1 MNNTT
6 GVTAPAE
13 LLKAQKLANRL
24 DTAFKLPFIP
34 FRIGLDAIIGLIPGL
49 GDAAMLIAAL
59 RIVYLG
65 KKMGLPKGL
74 VKVMLRNA
82 LLDFGLGFV
91 PVVGDIVDFFYKANQ
106 ANVRVMEKYWVSQNK
121 DAIDTNAK
129 AALEAWS
136 ASQQE

>member
-6 GVTAPAE
+6 GVTAPTE

-49 GDAAMLIAAL
+49 GDAVMLIAAL

-65 KKMGLPKGL
+65 KRMGLPPGL

-82 LLDFGLGFV
+82 LLDFGLGFI
-91 PVVGDIVDFFYKANQ
+91 PLVGDIVDFFYKANQ

-121 DAIDTNAK
+121 DAIDANAK
-129 AALEAWS
+129 SALEAWS
-136 ASQQE
+136 AKQQ

>member
-49 GDAAMLIAAL
+49 GDAVMLIAAL

-65 KKMGLPKGL
+65 KRMGLPPGL

-82 LLDFGLGFV
+82 LLDIGLGFI
-91 PVVGDIVDFFYKANQ
+91 PLVGDIVDFFYKANQ

-121 DAIDTNAK
+121 DAIDANAK
-129 AALEAWS
+129 SALEAWS
-136 ASQQE
+136 AKQQ

>member
-1 MNNTT
+1 MNNKT

-49 GDAAMLIAAL
+49 GDAVMLFAAL

-65 KKMGLPKGL
+65 KRMGLPPGL

-82 LLDFGLGFV
+82 LLDFGLGFI
-91 PVVGDIVDFFYKANQ
+91 PLVGDIVDFFYKANQ

-121 DAIDTNAK
+121 DAIDANAK
-129 AALEAWS
+129 SALEAWS
-136 ASQQE
+136 AKQQ

>member
-1 MNNTT
+1 MNNKT
-6 GVTAPAE
+6 GVTAPTE

-49 GDAAMLIAAL
+49 GDAVMLIAAL

-65 KKMGLPKGL
+65 KRMGLPPGL

-82 LLDFGLGFV
+82 LLDFGLGFI
-91 PVVGDIVDFFYKANQ
+91 PLVGDIVDFFYKANQ

-121 DAIDTNAK
+121 DAIDANAK
-129 AALEAWS
+129 SALEAWS
-136 ASQQE
+136 AKQK

>member
-6 GVTAPAE
+6 GVTAPTE

-49 GDAAMLIAAL
+49 GDAVMLVAAL

-65 KKMGLPKGL
+65 KKMGLPPGL

-82 LLDFGLGFV
+82 LLDFGLGFI
-91 PVVGDIVDFFYKANQ
+91 PLVGDIVDFFYKANQ

-121 DAIDTNAK
+121 DAIDANAK
-129 AALEAWS
+129 SALEAWS
-136 ASQQE
+136 AKQQ

>member
-1 MNNTT
+1 MNNTS
-6 GVTAPAE
+6 GVTAPIE

-49 GDAAMLIAAL
+49 GDAVMLVAAL

-65 KKMGLPKGL
+65 KKMGLPPGL

-82 LLDFGLGFV
+82 LLDFGLGFI
-91 PVVGDIVDFFYKANQ
+91 PLVGDIVDFFYKANQ

-121 DAIDTNAK
+121 DAIDANAK
-129 AALEAWS
+129 SALEAWS
-136 ASQQE
+136 AKQQ

>member
-1 MNNTT
+1 MNNKT

-49 GDAAMLIAAL
+49 GDAVMLIAAL

-65 KKMGLPKGL
+65 KKMGLPPGL

-82 LLDFGLGFV
+82 LLDFGLGFI
-91 PVVGDIVDFFYKANQ
+91 PLVGDIVDFFYKANQ

-121 DAIDTNAK
+121 DAIDANAK
-129 AALEAWS
+129 SALEAWS
-136 ASQQE
+136 AKQQ

>member
-24 DTAFKLPFIP
+24 DTVFKLPFIP

-49 GDAAMLIAAL
+49 GDAVMLIAAL

-65 KKMGLPKGL
+65 KRMGLPPGL

-82 LLDFGLGFV
+82 LLDFGLGFI
-91 PVVGDIVDFFYKANQ
+91 PLVGDIVDFFYKANQ

-121 DAIDTNAK
+121 DAIDANAK
-129 AALEAWS
+129 SALEAWS
-136 ASQQE
+136 AKQQ

>member
-1 MNNTT
+1 MNNKT
-6 GVTAPAE
+6 GVTAPTE

-49 GDAAMLIAAL
+49 GDAVMLIAAL

-65 KKMGLPKGL
+65 KRMGLPPGL

-82 LLDFGLGFV
+82 LLDFGLGFI
-91 PVVGDIVDFFYKANQ
+91 PLVGDIVDFFYKANQ

-121 DAIDTNAK
+121 DAIDANAK
-129 AALEAWS
+129 SALEAWS
-136 ASQQE
+136 AKQQ

>member
-1 MNNTT
+1 MNNKT
-6 GVTAPAE
+6 GVTAPTE

-49 GDAAMLIAAL
+49 GDAVMLIAAL

-65 KKMGLPKGL
+65 KRMGLPPGL
-74 VKVMLRNA
+74 MKVMLRNA
-82 LLDFGLGFV
+82 LLDFGLGFI
-91 PVVGDIVDFFYKANQ
+91 PLVGDIVDFFYKANQ

-121 DAIDTNAK
+121 DAIDANAK
-129 AALEAWS
+129 SALEAWS
-136 ASQQE
+136 AKQQ

>member
-6 GVTAPAE
+6 GVTAPTE

-49 GDAAMLIAAL
+49 GDAVMLVAAL

-65 KKMGLPKGL
+65 KKMGLPPGL

-82 LLDFGLGFV
+82 LRDFGLGFI
-91 PVVGDIVDFFYKANQ
+91 PLVGDIVDFFYKANQ

-121 DAIDTNAK
+121 DAIDANAK
-129 AALEAWS
+129 SALEAWS
-136 ASQQE
+136 AKQQ

>member
-1 MNNTT
+1 MNNKT
-6 GVTAPAE
+6 GVTAPTE

-49 GDAAMLIAAL
+49 GDAVMLIAAL

-65 KKMGLPKGL
+65 KKMGLPPGL

-82 LLDFGLGFV
+82 LLDFGLGFI
-91 PVVGDIVDFFYKANQ
+91 PLVGDIVDFFYKANQ

-121 DAIDTNAK
+121 DAIDANAK
-129 AALEAWS
+129 SALEAWS
-136 ASQQE
+136 AKLQ

>member
-49 GDAAMLIAAL
+49 GDAVMLIAAL

-65 KKMGLPKGL
+65 KKMGLPPGL

-82 LLDFGLGFV
+82 LLDFGLGFI
-91 PVVGDIVDFFYKANQ
+91 PLVGDIVDFFYKANQ

-121 DAIDTNAK
+121 DAIDANAK
-129 AALEAWS
+129 SALEAWS
-136 ASQQE
+136 AKQQ

>member
-6 GVTAPAE
+6 GVTAPTE

-24 DTAFKLPFIP
+24 DTAFKLPFVP
-34 FRIGLDAIIGLIPGL
+34 FRIGFDAIIGLIPGV
-49 GDAAMLIAAL
+49 GDAIMLIAAL

-65 KKMGLPKGL
+65 KQMGLPAGL

-82 LLDFGLGFV
+82 LLDFGLGFI
-91 PVVGDIVDFFYKANQ
+91 PVVGDIADFFYKANQ

-121 DAIDTNAK
+121 AAIDANAQ
-129 AALEAWS
+129 AALANWAAKQS
-136 ASQQE
+136 

>member
-49 GDAAMLIAAL
+49 GDAVMLIAAL
-59 RIVYLG
+59 RIVHLG
-65 KKMGLPKGL
+65 KQMGLPPGL

-82 LLDFGLGFV
+82 LLDFGLGFI
-91 PVVGDIVDFFYKANQ
+91 PLVGDIVDFFYKANQ

-121 DAIDTNAK
+121 DAIDANAK
-129 AALEAWS
+129 SALESWS
-136 ASQQE
+136 AKQQ

>member
-1 MNNTT
+1 MNNTS
-6 GVTAPAE
+6 GVTAPSE

-34 FRIGLDAIIGLIPGL
+34 FRIGFDAIIGLIPGV

-65 KKMGLPKGL
+65 KKMGLPPGL

-82 LLDFGLGFV
+82 LLDFGLGFI

-106 ANVRVMEKYWVSQNK
+106 ANVRIMEKYWVSQNK
-121 DAIDTNAK
+121 DVIDANARS
-129 AALEAWS
+129 ALEAWS
-136 ASQQE
+136 ASQQ

>member
-6 GVTAPAE
+6 GVTAPTE

-49 GDAAMLIAAL
+49 GDAVMLIAAL

-65 KKMGLPKGL
+65 KKMGLPPGL

-82 LLDFGLGFV
+82 LLDFGLGFI
-91 PVVGDIVDFFYKANQ
+91 PLVGDIVDFFYKANQ

-121 DAIDTNAK
+121 DAIDANAK
-129 AALEAWS
+129 SALEAWS
-136 ASQQE
+136 AKQQ

>member
-6 GVTAPAE
+6 GVTAPTE

-49 GDAAMLIAAL
+49 GDAVMLVAAL

-65 KKMGLPKGL
+65 KRMGLPPGL

-82 LLDFGLGFV
+82 LLDFGLGFI
-91 PVVGDIVDFFYKANQ
+91 PLVGDIVDFFYKANQ

-121 DAIDTNAK
+121 DAIDANAK
-129 AALEAWS
+129 SALEAWS
-136 ASQQE
+136 AKQK

>member
-49 GDAAMLIAAL
+49 GDAVMLIAAL

-65 KKMGLPKGL
+65 KRMGLPPGL
-74 VKVMLRNA
+74 MKVMLRNA
-82 LLDFGLGFV
+82 LLDFGLGFI
-91 PVVGDIVDFFYKANQ
+91 PLVGDIVDFFYKANQ

-121 DAIDTNAK
+121 DAIDANAK
-129 AALEAWS
+129 SALEAWS
-136 ASQQE
+136 AKQQ

>member
-1 MNNTT
+1 MNNKT
-6 GVTAPAE
+6 GVTAPTE

-49 GDAAMLIAAL
+49 GDAVMLIAAL

-65 KKMGLPKGL
+65 KKMGLPPGL

-82 LLDFGLGFV
+82 LLDFGLGFI
-91 PVVGDIVDFFYKANQ
+91 PLVGDIVDFFYKANQ

-121 DAIDTNAK
+121 DAIDANAK
-129 AALEAWS
+129 SAFEAWS
-136 ASQQE
+136 AKQQ

>member
-1 MNNTT
+1 MNSTS
-6 GVTAPAE
+6 GVTAPTE

-49 GDAAMLIAAL
+49 GDAVMLVAAL

-65 KKMGLPKGL
+65 KKMGLPPGL

-82 LLDFGLGFV
+82 LLDFGLGFI
-91 PVVGDIVDFFYKANQ
+91 PLVGDIVDFFYKANQ

-121 DAIDTNAK
+121 DAIDANAK
-129 AALEAWS
+129 SALEAWS
-136 ASQQE
+136 AKQQ

>member
-24 DTAFKLPFIP
+24 DTAFKLPFIS

-49 GDAAMLIAAL
+49 GDAVMLVAAL

-65 KKMGLPKGL
+65 KKMGLPPGL

-82 LLDFGLGFV
+82 LLDFGLGFI
-91 PVVGDIVDFFYKANQ
+91 PLVGDIVDFFYKANQ

-121 DAIDTNAK
+121 DAIDANAK
-129 AALEAWS
+129 SALEAWS
-136 ASQQE
+136 AKQQ

>member
-1 MNNTT
+1 MNNKT

-49 GDAAMLIAAL
+49 GDAVMLIAAL

-65 KKMGLPKGL
+65 KRMGLPPGL

-82 LLDFGLGFV
+82 LLDFGLGFI
-91 PVVGDIVDFFYKANQ
+91 PLVGDIVDFFYKANQ

-121 DAIDTNAK
+121 DAIDANAK
-129 AALEAWS
+129 SALEAWS
-136 ASQQE
+136 AKQQ

>member
-1 MNNTT
+1 MNNKT
-6 GVTAPAE
+6 GVTAPTE

-49 GDAAMLIAAL
+49 GDAVMLIAAL

-65 KKMGLPKGL
+65 KKMGLPPGL
-74 VKVMLRNA
+74 VKVMLRKA
-82 LLDFGLGFV
+82 LLDFGLGFI
-91 PVVGDIVDFFYKANQ
+91 PLVGDIVDFFYKANQ

-121 DAIDTNAK
+121 DAIDANAK
-129 AALEAWS
+129 SALEAWS
-136 ASQQE
+136 AKQQ

>member
-1 MNNTT
+1 MNNKT
-6 GVTAPAE
+6 GVTAPTE

-49 GDAAMLIAAL
+49 GDAVMLIAAL

-65 KKMGLPKGL
+65 KKMGLPPGL

-82 LLDFGLGFV
+82 LLDFGLGFI
-91 PVVGDIVDFFYKANQ
+91 PLVGDIVDFFYKANQ

-121 DAIDTNAK
+121 DAIDANAK
-129 AALEAWS
+129 SALEAWS
-136 ASQQE
+136 AKQQ

>member
-49 GDAAMLIAAL
+49 GDAVMLFAAL

-65 KKMGLPKGL
+65 KKMGLPPGL

-82 LLDFGLGFV
+82 LLDFGLGFI
-91 PVVGDIVDFFYKANQ
+91 PLVGDIVDFFYKANQ

-121 DAIDTNAK
+121 DAIDANAK
-129 AALEAWS
+129 SALEAWS
-136 ASQQE
+136 AKQQ

>member
-6 GVTAPAE
+6 GVTAPTE

-49 GDAAMLIAAL
+49 GDAVMLVAAL

-65 KKMGLPKGL
+65 KRMGLPPGL

-82 LLDFGLGFV
+82 LLDFGLGFI
-91 PVVGDIVDFFYKANQ
+91 PLVGDIVDFFYKANQ

-121 DAIDTNAK
+121 DAIDANAK
-129 AALEAWS
+129 SALEAWS
-136 ASQQE
+136 AKQQ

>member
-1 MNNTT
+1 MNNTS
-6 GVTAPAE
+6 GVTAPTE

-49 GDAAMLIAAL
+49 GDAVMLVAAL

-65 KKMGLPKGL
+65 KKMGLPPAL

-82 LLDFGLGFV
+82 LLDFGLGFI
-91 PVVGDIVDFFYKANQ
+91 PLVGDIVDFFYKANQ

-121 DAIDTNAK
+121 DAIDANAK
-129 AALEAWS
+129 SALEAWS
-136 ASQQE
+136 AKQQ

>member
-1 MNNTT
+1 MNNKT
-6 GVTAPAE
+6 GVTAPTE

-49 GDAAMLIAAL
+49 GDAVLLVAAL

-65 KKMGLPKGL
+65 KKMGLPPGL

-82 LLDFGLGFV
+82 LLDFGLGFI
-91 PVVGDIVDFFYKANQ
+91 PLVGDIVDFFYKANQ

-121 DAIDTNAK
+121 DAIDANAK
-129 AALEAWS
+129 SALEAWS
-136 ASQQE
+136 AKQQ

>member
-49 GDAAMLIAAL
+49 GDAVMLFAAL

-65 KKMGLPKGL
+65 KRMGLPPGL

-82 LLDFGLGFV
+82 LLDFGLGFI
-91 PVVGDIVDFFYKANQ
+91 PLVGDIVDFFYKANQ

-121 DAIDTNAK
+121 DAIDANAK
-129 AALEAWS
+129 SALEAWS
-136 ASQQE
+136 AKQQ

>member
-49 GDAAMLIAAL
+49 GDAVMLIAAL
-59 RIVYLG
+59 RILYLG
-65 KKMGLPKGL
+65 KKMGLPPGL

-82 LLDFGLGFV
+82 LLDFGLGFI
-91 PVVGDIVDFFYKANQ
+91 PLVGDIVDFFYKANQ

-121 DAIDTNAK
+121 DAIDANAK
-129 AALEAWS
+129 SALEAWS
-136 ASQQE
+136 AKQQ

>member
-49 GDAAMLIAAL
+49 GDAVMLIAAL

-65 KKMGLPKGL
+65 KRMGLPPGL

-82 LLDFGLGFV
+82 LLDFGLGFI
-91 PVVGDIVDFFYKANQ
+91 PLVGDIVDFFYKANQ

-121 DAIDTNAK
+121 DAIDANAK
-129 AALEAWS
+129 SALEAWS
-136 ASQQE
+136 AKLQ

>member
-1 MNNTT
+1 MNNTS
-6 GVTAPAE
+6 GVTAPTE

-49 GDAAMLIAAL
+49 GDAVMLIAAL
-59 RIVYLG
+59 RIVHLG
-65 KKMGLPKGL
+65 KKMGLPPGL

-82 LLDFGLGFV
+82 LLDFGLGFI
-91 PVVGDIVDFFYKANQ
+91 PLVGDIVDFFYKANQ

-121 DAIDTNAK
+121 DAIDANAK
-129 AALEAWS
+129 SALEAWS
-136 ASQQE
+136 AKQQ

>member
-1 MNNTT
+1 MKNTT
-6 GVTAPAE
+6 GVTAPTE

-49 GDAAMLIAAL
+49 GDAVMLIAAL

-65 KKMGLPKGL
+65 KKMGLPPGL

-82 LLDFGLGFV
+82 LLDFGLGFI
-91 PVVGDIVDFFYKANQ
+91 PLVGDIVDFFYKANQ

-121 DAIDTNAK
+121 DAIDANAK
-129 AALEAWS
+129 SALEAWS
-136 ASQQE
+136 AKQQ

>member
-1 MNNTT
+1 MNNTS
-6 GVTAPAE
+6 GVTAPTE

-49 GDAAMLIAAL
+49 GDAVMLIAAL

-65 KKMGLPKGL
+65 KKMGLPPGL

-82 LLDFGLGFV
+82 LLDFGLGFI
-91 PVVGDIVDFFYKANQ
+91 PLVGDIVDFFYKANQ

-121 DAIDTNAK
+121 DAIDANAK
-129 AALEAWS
+129 SALEAWS
-136 ASQQE
+136 AKQQ

>member
-49 GDAAMLIAAL
+49 GDAVMLVAAL

-65 KKMGLPKGL
+65 KKMGLPPGL

-82 LLDFGLGFV
+82 LLDFGLGFI
-91 PVVGDIVDFFYKANQ
+91 PLVGDIVDFFYKANQ

-121 DAIDTNAK
+121 DAIDANAK
-129 AALEAWS
+129 SALEAWS
-136 ASQQE
+136 AKQQ

>member
-1 MNNTT
+1 MNNKT
-6 GVTAPAE
+6 GVTAPTE

-49 GDAAMLIAAL
+49 GDAVMLIAAL

-65 KKMGLPKGL
+65 KKMGLPPGL

-82 LLDFGLGFV
+82 LLDFGLGFI
-91 PVVGDIVDFFYKANQ
+91 PLVGDIVDFFYKANQ

-121 DAIDTNAK
+121 DVIDANAK
-129 AALEAWS
+129 SALEAWS
-136 ASQQE
+136 AKQQ

>member
-6 GVTAPAE
+6 GVTAPTE

-49 GDAAMLIAAL
+49 GDAVMLIDAL

-65 KKMGLPKGL
+65 KRMGLPPGL
-74 VKVMLRNA
+74 MKVMLRNA
-82 LLDFGLGFV
+82 LLDFGLGFI
-91 PVVGDIVDFFYKANQ
+91 PLVGDIVDFFYKANQ

-121 DAIDTNAK
+121 DAIDANAK
-129 AALEAWS
+129 SALEAWS
-136 ASQQE
+136 AKQQ

>member
-1 MNNTT
+1 MNNKT
-6 GVTAPAE
+6 GVTAPTE

-49 GDAAMLIAAL
+49 GDAVMLVAAL

-65 KKMGLPKGL
+65 KKMGLPPGL

-82 LLDFGLGFV
+82 LLDFGLGFI
-91 PVVGDIVDFFYKANQ
+91 PLVGDIVDFFYKANQ

-121 DAIDTNAK
+121 DAIDANAK
-129 AALEAWS
+129 SALEAWS
-136 ASQQE
+136 AKQQ